1 MEGLMMPANDNAMSD
16 SEWSHI
22 ELSSATV
29 TEAYIED
36 AKGKRHLLTEIGQ
49 FRFFIDAVEKDG
61 GRLGLDSCAD
71 YEDAIRRAEQ
81 ARVDFEIDHP
91 VLDKVVGAR

>member
-1 MEGLMMPANDNAMSD
+1 MTDN
-16 SEWSHI
+16 WSHI
-22 ELSSATV
+22 EIHACTV
-29 TEAYIED
+29 SEAYIEGGN
-36 AKGKRHLLTEIGQ
+36 GKRPLLSEIDQ

-81 ARVDFEIDHP
+81 ARVDFDIDHP
-91 VLDKVVGAR
+91 VLDKVVGSR